1 MVESMSLAER
11 VWSGQSLDGLLVL
24 DAHAH
29 IGEFK
34 DYVVPQ
40 PEAAQLVAYMDRY
53 GIQRASIF
61 AFAGVSSDFE
71 WGNDLVID
79 AVKAFP
85 ERFVG
90 YTTLNANYPEEL
102 IPELERTFAR
112 GLRGIKLITGY
123 QGQPEET
130 ERFLPVYEWANAR
143 KVIILSHQW
152 GAADFLDRIAT
163 QYPRISFHI
172 GHLNAHYA
180 KVVRKH
186 DNVYTTTTF
195 VPWPGAIASAVQ
207 TFGAEKILFGT
218 DFPDLDASLNVGPLL
233 TAHIS
238 DDDKLKI
245 LGGNLQRIYEDYG
258 LV

>member
-11 VWSGQSLDGLLVL
+11 VWNGQSLQGLLVL

-53 GIQRASIF
+53 GIQRASMF
-61 AFAGVSSDFE
+61 AFAGVSSDFVY
-71 WGNDLVID
+71 GNDLIID
-79 AVKAFP
+79 AVRRFP
-85 ERFVG
+85 DRLVG
-90 YTTLNANYPEEL
+90 YATLNANYPEEM
-102 IPELERTFAR
+102 IPELERTFAL

-123 QGQPEET
+123 QGLPEET
-130 ERFLPVYEWANAR
+130 ERFYPVYEWANAR

-152 GAADFLDRIAT
+152 GAAEFLDRIAI
-163 QYPRISFHI
+163 QYPQVSFHI
-172 GHLNAHYA
+172 GHLNPRYA
-180 KVVRKH
+180 EVVRQR
-186 DNVYTTTTF
+186 DNVFSTTTF

-218 DFPDLDASLNVGPLL
+218 DLPDLDASLNVAPLL
-233 TAHIS
+233 TARIS

-245 LGGNLQRIYEDYG
+245 LGGNLQGIYKEYG
-258 LV
+258 LA